1 MERREIILASG
12 SLARRQMLASAG
24 VAFVIDPAA
33 IDEAKLLDQFKAD
46 TAGAL
51 PLDAAR
57 FLAQAKARDVSSRHS
72 GALVIGSDQI
82 LALGDRLFS
91 KAADEAGARAT
102 LLALKGRIH
111 QLHSAVAIA
120 FDNEIVWVHGE
131 TASLTM
137 RLFSDAFLER
147 YLAEASEAL
156 VRSVGAYELEGLGL
170 QLFERVEGDYFT
182 ILGMPILPLLAE
194 LRARGAIPT

>member
-24 VAFVIDPAA
+24 VTFVIDPAA

-46 TAGAL
+46 TAKAL
-51 PLDAAR
+51 ALDAAR
-57 FLAQAKARDVSSRHS
+57 FLAQAKALDVSSRHP
-72 GALVIGSDQI
+72 GAFVIGSDQI

-91 KAADEAGARAT
+91 KAADPAGARVT
-102 LLALKGRIH
+102 LLALKGRTH

-120 FDNEIVWVHGE
+120 FDNEIVWAHGE

-137 RLFSDAFLER
+137 RTFSDAFLER
-147 YLAEASEAL
+147 YLDEANEAL

-182 ILGMPILPLLAE
+182 ILGMPMLPLLAE
-194 LRARGAIPT
+194 LRARGALPI